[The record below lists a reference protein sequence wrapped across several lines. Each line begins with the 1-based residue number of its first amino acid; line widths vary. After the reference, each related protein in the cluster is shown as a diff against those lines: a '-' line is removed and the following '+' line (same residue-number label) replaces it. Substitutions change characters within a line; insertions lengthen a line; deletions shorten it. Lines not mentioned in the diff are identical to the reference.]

1 MPNQEDFPMDTKT
14 TTAKPT
20 GFQKTSESLAFG
32 EIAQKG
38 VAQTKQAYERMSA
51 ATVEA
56 ADLMETSCSTALNG
70 ARDYN
75 NKFMEF
81 AHANTNAAFDF
92 VQELYGVKSPSEFM
106 ELATEHARTQTTALT
121 EQTKELAA
129 LAQKVALATT
139 EPLKAGVAKAF
150 NQAA

>member
-1 MPNQEDFPMDTKT
+1 MDTNKA
-14 TTAKPT
+14 TTAKPA
-20 GFQKTSESLAFG
+20 GFQKTSESQAFSDM
-32 EIAQKG
+32 AQKG
-38 VAQTKQAYERMSA
+38 VAQTKLTYEKMSA
-51 ATVEA
+51 ATAEA
-56 ADLMETSCSTALNG
+56 ADLMKVSCSTALDG

-75 NKFMEF
+75 NKLMEF
-81 AHANTNAAFDF
+81 AHTNTNAAFEF
-92 VQELYGVKSPSEFM
+92 VRELSGVKSPSEFM
-106 ELATEHARTQTTALT
+106 ELATEHARTQTSALT

>member
-1 MPNQEDFPMDTKT
+1 MDTNKT

-20 GFQKTSESLAFG
+20 GFQKTSESQAFS
-32 EIAQKG
+32 EMAQKSA
-38 VAQTKQAYERMSA
+38 AQTKLTYERTSA
-51 ATVEA
+51 ATTEA
-56 ADLMETSCSTALNG
+56 VDLMKSGCSTALNS

-81 AHANTNAAFDF
+81 AHTNTNAAFDF
-92 VQELYGVKSPSEFM
+92 VQELCGVKSPSEFM
-106 ELATEHARTQTTALT
+106 ELATEHARVQTTALT

-129 LAQKVALATT
+129 LAQKVAFATT

>member
-1 MPNQEDFPMDTKT
+1 MDTNKT
-14 TTAKPT
+14 TTARPS
-20 GFQKTSESLAFG
+20 GFQKTSEPQAFS
-32 EIAQKG
+32 EMAQKG
-38 VAQTKQAYERMSA
+38 AAQMSA
-51 ATVEA
+51 ATAAA
-56 ADLMETSCSTALNG
+56 ADLMKTSCSTALNG

-81 AHANTNAAFDF
+81 AHTNTNAAFDF
-92 VQELYGVKSPSEFM
+92 VQELYGLKSPSDFM
-106 ELATEHARTQTTALT
+106 ELATEHARTQTKALT

-150 NQAA
+150 NRAA

>member
-1 MPNQEDFPMDTKT
+1 MDMNTK

-20 GFQKTSESLAFG
+20 GFQKASEPQAFS

-38 VAQTKQAYERMSA
+38 AAQTKQAYERMSA
-51 ATVEA
+51 ATAEA
-56 ADLMETSCSTALNG
+56 ADLMKTTCSTALNG

-81 AHANTNAAFDF
+81 AHTNTNAAFDF
-92 VQELYGVKSPSEFM
+92 VQELYGVKSPSDFM
-106 ELATEHARTQTTALT
+106 ELATEHARTQTAALS

-129 LAQKVALATT
+129 LTQKVALATT